1 MITKIEHLGF
11 AVAGASAAVPLFEK
25 LLGTKVTKS
34 EEVASEKV
42 RTWFFPVGESQIELL
57 ESLDPEGVIARY
69 ISRRGEG
76 MHHIA
81 FLCDDLEQEIIRL
94 KDSGFEFIGEGT
106 KKGAD
111 NKRIIFL
118 HPKCTAGV
126 LVELCEE
133 IR

>member
-1 MITKIEHLGF
+1 MIKKIEHLGI
-11 AVAGASAAVPLFEK
+11 AVAGAAEAVPLFEK

-34 EEVASEKV
+34 EEVLSEKV
-42 RTWFFPVGESQIELL
+42 RTWFFPVGESQLELL

-69 ISRRGEG
+69 ISKRGEG
-76 MHHIA
+76 MHHVA
-81 FLCDDLEQEIIRL
+81 FLCDDLDAEIIRL
-94 KDSGFEFIGEGT
+94 RKEGFEFIADT
-106 KKGAD
+106 PKTGAD

-133 IR
+133 IS